1 MNAIYLV
8 VFAFAIYFIGY
19 RYYSAYLSKKVFKLR
34 HDELMPSLEHEDG
47 IDFVP
52 TRKHILFGHHF
63 TSIAGV
69 GPIVGPAIAVI
80 WGWLPAFIWVVFGT
94 LFIGAVHD
102 FGCLA
107 ISIRYHGH
115 SIGDI
120 TAKVIGPRSRML
132 FLIIIFFLVWL
143 VIAVFANVIA
153 NLFIDYPASVI
164 PINFEIIV
172 AICIGLFIYK
182 GKGKLLV
189 PSLIALGLLYVSIFV
204 GMKFPLHMPALF
216 INESQTWIIILLG
229 YSFIASTLPVWI
241 LLQPRDFINSHQL
254 FLALGALYVSIF
266 IFQPTIVAPAL
277 QLSAKGAPPWF
288 PFLFIT
294 IACGAISGFHG
305 LVSSGTTS
313 KQIMHAKDAR
323 LIGYGSMIGESLL
336 GLMAVLAT
344 TAGFASFF
352 QWQTHYASWQTA
364 GKLGSK
370 INAFVNGG
378 AYFLQNGLGIP
389 ESFSSIVMA
398 VIIISF
404 AATTLDTAVRI
415 QRYIIQELAKV
426 YRIQFVQNRYVAGF
440 IGAFTPLIL
449 LIGGKHWIHLWPIFG
464 ASNQLLGSLSLLVIS
479 VYLFKRKSNGYVT
492 LVPMIFLSLI
502 TFSSMIMNA
511 IQFLNQKNWLLT
523 GVSTIMIA
531 LALWILFEGVLT
543 LRSLKSKTSQA

>member
-1 MNAIYLV
+1 MNSLV
-8 VFAFAIYFIGY
+8 LVGTAAAIYFIGY
-19 RYYSAYLSKKVFKLR
+19 RYYASYIANKVFSLK
-34 HDELMPSLEHEDG
+34 DNEPVPSVEFEDG
-47 IDFVP
+47 VDFVP
-52 TRKHILFGHHF
+52 TKKHILFGHHF

-107 ISIRYHGH
+107 LSIRHQGH

-172 AICIGLFIYK
+172 AIGIGLFIYK
-182 GKGKLLV
+182 GKGKLV
-189 PSLIALGLLYVSIFV
+189 IPSLIALALLYVSILV
-204 GMKFPLHMPALF
+204 GMRFPLHLPIF
-216 INESQTWIIILLG
+216 FQNESQSWIILLLI
-229 YSFIASTLPVWI
+229 YSFIASSLPVWV
-241 LLQPRDFINSHQL
+241 LLQPRDYINSHQL
-254 FLALGALYVSIF
+254 FVALGALYLGIL
-266 IFQPTIVAPAL
+266 IFQPPVVAPAL
-277 QLSAKGAPPWF
+277 NFNAPGSPPWF

-313 KQIMHAKDAR
+313 KQIMRATDAKI
-323 LIGYGSMIGESLL
+323 IGYGGMIGESML

-344 TAGFASFF
+344 TAGFATLSE
-352 QWQTHYASWQTA
+352 WNNHYASWQVA

-378 AYFLQNGLGIP
+378 AYFLKNGLGIP
-389 ESFSSIVMA
+389 SEFSSIVMA

-415 QRYIIQELAKV
+415 QRYIIQELATT
-426 YRIQFVQNRYVAGF
+426 YRIRFAQNRYVAGL
-440 IGAFTPLIL
+440 IGAFSPLIL

-464 ASNQLLGSLSLLVIS
+464 ASNQLLGTLSLLVIS

-492 LVPMIFLSLI
+492 LIPMLFLTLI
-502 TFSSMIMNA
+502 TFSSMLMNT
-511 IQFLNQKNWLLT
+511 IRFVDTKNWLLT
-523 GVSTIMIA
+523 SVSTVMLA
-531 LALWILFEGVLT
+531 LALWIFIEGIFT
-543 LRSLKSKTSQA
+543 LNKLRQST